1 VVFTTTFFILH
12 LINRF
17 EDITLMNDLFNQL
30 DTYLR
35 KKPTLGK
42 QVYISKGAV
51 VIGDVTLGDYSSV
64 WYNAVLRADINK
76 IVVGNHSNIQDN
88 AVIHLAEEIPC
99 IVGNWV
105 TIGHSAVVHA
115 CTIGDECLIGINAT
129 ILDGAVIG
137 EQCIVAANALVAPGM
152 KVPPGSLL
160 MGCPAKIKRALSD
173 VERGKLKLW
182 AEHYVLNSEYCL
194 KK

>member
-1 VVFTTTFFILH
+1 
-12 LINRF
+12 
-17 EDITLMNDLFNQL
+17 MNYLFKQL

-42 QVYISKGAV
+42 KVYISKGSI

-76 IVVGNHSNIQDN
+76 IVIGHHSNVQDN

-115 CTIGDECLIGINAT
+115 CTIGDGCLIGINAT

-137 EQCIVAANALVAPGM
+137 EQCIVAANALVPPGT
-152 KVPPGSLL
+152 KVPAGSLV
-160 MGCPAKIKRALSD
+160 MGCPAKIKRSLSKE
-173 VERGKLKLW
+173 ERCNLEFL
-182 AEHYVLNSEYCL
+182 AEHYALNSEYCL
-194 KK
+194 KNKINIGKLL

>member
-1 VVFTTTFFILH
+1 
-12 LINRF
+12 
-17 EDITLMNDLFNQL
+17 MNDLFNQL

-137 EQCIVAANALVAPGM
+137 EQCIVAANAFVAPGM

-194 KK
+194 KNKINIGKLK